1 MALRIPFA
9 TFFWDT
15 LYYNNTYIVQYNLCI
30 TSLDDVFRKIRWRFV
45 MITATDNEKNHVQVE
60 ETKTKQRMGL
70 ESVLSEFL

>member
-1 MALRIPFA
+1 MALRILFA
-9 TFFWDT
+9 SFFDT
-15 LYYNNTYIVQYNLCI
+15 PCIIITYIVQYNLCI

>member
-1 MALRIPFA
+1 
-9 TFFWDT
+9 
-15 LYYNNTYIVQYNLCI
+15 
-30 TSLDDVFRKIRWRFV
+30 